1 MDFGGGGNDDFLG
14 LSESDS
20 EDRDDTQA
28 EPTPP
33 APAPASALQ
42 AAPQDSPMDL
52 MEERAFSKQRI
63 SPLQGPWLMKG
74 DAVEGAAR
82 EVPKLYV
89 AQTSLRH
96 PKTGQRLPQYGVY
109 CRETVRAGS
118 FLCAFTGT
126 FMPKSKFDRMTHNKN
141 HAMRRHAVEMH
152 FRSIDGRQEEAQV
165 LYAIPANP
173 KLNETL
179 NALATL
185 PFAFA
190 ARHVAQ
196 CLNEPP
202 EGTTANAKF
211 FVHSYEHAP
220 GEYYTAVLVYAAS
233 TIRAG
238 KEVFLHYGTDYEEER
253 QRNKY
258 VAGEPAPDAPW
269 EEGAIVHSP
278 SMDDVIEAIV
288 EHDERL
294 DEILWKER
302 DFGSSDE
309 SEE

>member
-1 MDFGGGGNDDFLG
+1 MNFSDDDEDAPLG
-14 LSESDS
+14 LPDSSSEE
-20 EDRDDTQA
+20 EDDAHDVA
-28 EPTPP
+28 MPP
-33 APAPASALQ
+33 APAPAP
-42 AAPQDSPMDL
+42 APAPGSGPMDL

-74 DAVEGAAR
+74 DTFEGAAK
-82 EVPKLYV
+82 ESPKLYV

-96 PKTGQRLPQYGVY
+96 PNTGQRLPQYGVY

-118 FLCAFTGT
+118 FLCVFTGT

-152 FRSIDGRQEEAQV
+152 FRGIDGRKEEPQV

-220 GEYYTAVLVYAAS
+220 GEYYSAVLVYAAS

-238 KEVFLHYGTDYEEER
+238 KEIFLHYGTDYEEER

-258 VAGEPAPDAPW
+258 VAGAPAPDSPW
-269 EEGAIVHSP
+269 DEGAIVHNP

-288 EHDERL
+288 EHDERI

-309 SEE
+309 DEE